1 MLIFLPCLQST
12 MERVCAL
19 SSNILDNVVELALQ
33 LLECPQDLA
42 RKSAAIF
49 FAAAFVFK
57 AVLDLFDARD
67 GMQKLL
73 DILKCC
79 ASGNSGGLGSSNANQ
94 GNDRSPAEVL
104 TSSEKQVAYHTCVA
118 LRQYFR
124 AHLLQLVDSI
134 RPSRSV
140 RSIARNTSSAR
151 AGYKPF
157 DIGNEAMEA
166 VFRQIQRDRKLGP
179 ALVRTRWPVL
189 DRFMASNGHV
199 TMLEL
204 CKVNSLLCVS
214 ICVLCYIINL
224 CC

>member
-1 MLIFLPCLQST
+1 

-19 SSNILDNVVELALQ
+19 SSDTLDNVVELALQ
-33 LLECPQDLA
+33 ILECPQDLA

-67 GMQKLL
+67 GLQKLL
-73 DILKCC
+73 DILNGCV
-79 ASGNSGGLGSSNANQ
+79 SGSGDNSGGLGSSNVNQ
-94 GNDRSPAEVL
+94 GNGRSPAEL
-104 TSSEKQVAYHTCVA
+104 RTSSEKQVAYHTGVA

-124 AHLLQLVDSI
+124 AHLLLLVDSI
-134 RPSRSV
+134 RPSKSV

-166 VFRQIQRDRKLGP
+166 VFCQIQRDRKLGP
-179 ALVRTRWPVL
+179 ALVRARWPAL
-189 DRFMASNGHV
+189 ERFVTSNGHII
-199 TMLEL
+199 MLEL
-204 CKVNSLLCVS
+204 CKVNSLFCVNVDACALLCP
-214 ICVLCYIINL
+214 IKF
-224 CC
+224 